1 MQFLRTTD
9 LSVRWCIGPLRESY
23 AQPDYENA
31 RDKAEKH
38 KCPLALATQLPKAW
52 CYALAQPH
60 PQHTISDFG
69 AALSQFVQRRGLSN
83 LIYIEDVGDNN
94 VLCVAITPDGIF
106 DSIHNKDQLVSVI
119 KRYQRSQKESF
130 SFLIAEKDNVA
141 GQPHT
146 TNSVIATELESFE
159 NLHVEVTHALT
170 LELVPNDFAFKEID
184 EALQLKSPI
193 WFWPI
198 TAAVLLSVVALAFVY
213 MTPEPEPVPVNPHLQ
228 RAELT
233 TRMSISP
240 LARGNQIIEVMQQL
254 KAVVGW
260 QLVSI
265 NQGASSL
272 AFRMKPNSGAL
283 VSELELFAKRF
294 RFELLIEPNSTDKS
308 ILLIKPPLNKVNTE
322 DARLFNADEVVT
334 FIRDAAALYLPG
346 TTVTLIRATP
356 DASKEWGTIELAV
369 ELREANYRALNTLGA
384 ILIGLPVSLGGGPT
398 ELAVGDLTVAG
409 ENLSGSIKLVVYG
422 ERQNWQ

>member
-1 MQFLRTTD
+1 MQYLRTTD
-9 LSVRWCIGPLRESY
+9 LSIRWCVGPFRESY
-23 AQPDYENA
+23 AQSDYENA

-38 KCPLALATQLPKAW
+38 KCTLALATQLPKAW

-60 PQHTISDFG
+60 PKHRISDFG
-69 AALSQFVQRRGLSN
+69 AALSQFVQRRGLNN
-83 LIYIEDVGDNN
+83 LIYIEDIGDNN
-94 VLCVAITPDGIF
+94 VLCVAITQDGIF
-106 DSIHNKDQLVSVI
+106 DSIHNREQLVSVI
-119 KRYQRSQKESF
+119 KRYQRSQKEPF
-130 SFLIAEKDNVA
+130 NFLVAEKETVP
-141 GQPHT
+141 GESSK
-146 TNSVIATELESFE
+146 TNTLISTDLESFE

-170 LELVPNDFAFKEID
+170 LELFPGDFVFKDID
-184 EALQLKSPI
+184 DALQLKSPV

-198 TAAVLLSVVALAFVY
+198 TAAVLASLVALAFVY
-213 MTPEPEPVPVNPHLQ
+213 MTPEPEPLPVNPHLQ
-228 RAELT
+228 RAEIT

-260 QLVSI
+260 NLVSV

-272 AFRMKPNSGAL
+272 AFKMSPNSGAL

-294 RFELLIEPNSTDKS
+294 GFDLLTEPNAKDKS
-308 ILLIKPPLNKVNTE
+308 VLLIKPPLNKVNTE
-322 DARLFNADEVVT
+322 DSRLFNADEVVT
-334 FIRDAAALYLPG
+334 FIRDAAALYVPG
-346 TTVTLIRATP
+346 TTITMIRATP
-356 DASKEWGTIELAV
+356 DASREWGTIELLI
-369 ELREANYRALNTLGA
+369 ELQETNYRALNTLGA